1 MSDPAEEIIVLDAA
15 SADDQSGAGTSRQD
29 DQPDDWTPGGSIEP
43 PEDLYQLM
51 RLTAINGTR
60 RGIIEAVSLNTVGLG
75 HTIALREGHEQAVD
89 EPQEAAI
96 VQLLDSLAERDWR
109 LDNPGFGELLQ
120 AVKHDEEGCGNGY
133 VEISRNKLTGMID
146 GFYHLPGHLVRRRK
160 DRRGW
165 VMGRRSQLASERD
178 LFYNYGDKVQYDD
191 DGKATGKLRP
201 GRNWSTNEILRFR
214 IYSSESRDYGLPRD
228 VALAADYA
236 GDNMAAEANLSFFD
250 NAGTPPS
257 VLFVQGTEN
266 EQGGRVTFKVP
277 QKTVD
282 RIAATMR
289 SNPGSAG
296 NRVAIVPVPAGTQTD
311 LVQLGQLSERDMS
324 FTEYRGDN
332 RNRQLSAFRVAP
344 VFVSVNS
351 EGRYSAE
358 VERAITLEQVFDP
371 EQRRYERRINR
382 LLRDLGY
389 APYELHFKRLAVEGD
404 AAVRENA
411 EMLAESGNIT
421 VGEHRKA
428 HGYPPYREADEG
440 ADPKEELGEKP
451 FGFNN
456 KLLAELMEDEETAI
470 EPPPASEHTPASEDQ
485 RGERPGVGSRSRKRP
500 PADDQA
506 SVADKGSRKAI
517 GKRGGPLGARIA
529 KRREAI
535 AKAGDGHD
543 DDLPEYVEWE
553 ISELAGDLKVG
564 SIGGDDGDP

>member
-1 MSDPAEEIIVLDAA
+1 MSDTTNEEIVVLDAA
-15 SADDQSGAGTSRQD
+15 AADDRPGAGTSRQD
-29 DQPDDWTPGGSIEP
+29 DAPDLDDWTPGGAIEP

-51 RLTAINGTR
+51 KLTAINGTR
-60 RGIIEAVSLNTVGLG
+60 RGIIEAISLNTVGLG
-75 HTIALREGHEQAVD
+75 HAIALREGHEQAVN

-96 VQLLDSLAERDWR
+96 VQMLDSLAERDWR

-120 AVKHDEEGCGNGY
+120 AVKHDEEGCGNAY
-133 VEISRNKLTGMID
+133 IEISRNKLTGMID

-201 GRNWSTNEILRFR
+201 GRNWKTNEVLRFR

-236 GDNMAAEANLSFFD
+236 GDSMAAETNLSFFE
-250 NAGTPPS
+250 NSGTPPS

-266 EQGGRVTFKVP
+266 EQGGRITFKVP

-289 SNPGSAG
+289 SGSAG

-311 LVQLGQLSERDMS
+311 LMQLGQPSERDMA

-389 APYELHFKRLAVEGD
+389 GPYELHFKRLAVEGD

-411 EMLAESGNIT
+411 EMLAESGNLT

-428 HGYPPYREADEG
+428 HGYPPYREAAEG
-440 ADPKEELGEKP
+440 AEPKEELGEKP

-456 KLLAELMEDEETAI
+456 KLLADLMDDEETNI
-470 EPPPASEHTPASEDQ
+470 EPPAPSERTPASEDQ

-500 PADDQA
+500 PADGQA
-506 SVADKGSRKAI
+506 SVADQGSRKVI
-517 GKRGGPLGARIA
+517 RKGGGPLGPKLAS
-529 KRREAI
+529 RRDAI
-535 AKAGDGHD
+535 AKHGDP

-553 ISELAGDLKVG
+553 IEELAGDLKVG
-564 SIGGDDGDP
+564 SIGGDDGNP